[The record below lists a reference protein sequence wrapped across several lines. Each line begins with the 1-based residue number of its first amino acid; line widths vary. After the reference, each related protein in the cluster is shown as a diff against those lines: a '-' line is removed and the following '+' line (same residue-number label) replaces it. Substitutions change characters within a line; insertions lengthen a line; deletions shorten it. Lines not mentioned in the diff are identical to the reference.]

1 MKYLRKWNNDENGIT
16 MAMIQQWQWNNDGHE
31 ISMEKAIMA
40 MIQQWQ
46 WNNAMK

>member
-1 MKYLRKWNNDENGIT
+1 

-40 MIQQWQ
+40 MKYQWQ
-46 WNNAMK
+46 WNNNGNKITVKTQ